1 MLSAV
6 PLPRRLRSR
15 FGLIVTGLLIV
26 IALLSR
32 HILYTAW
39 TLAYLPFI
47 WSRDSPSFVISQ
59 ALDNFDITFADY
71 NASQTEAGFGY
82 TDRVPAVMHHVV
94 LGSRPPLPAWG
105 ETRQSCLDLHQGW
118 ETHYWTD
125 ETATAFVA
133 EKFPEVKPT
142 WDSYP
147 FLIQKVDALRYMVLY
162 EYGGAVLDMDLRC
175 KRALGPLRRFGFVA
189 IEAVPVG
196 FSSGFMMAERHNPL
210 VGAIVDSLKE
220 YNRRWLGL
228 PYPTVMF
235 STGCHFASTIHTLQ
249 SNRSDYKVLRGPD
262 DNRNMHKLNGKVSTP
277 IFDHLG
283 SSAWHS
289 FDGAAII
296 MLRNALPYMLPVI
309 LVVGVASILIAKRRR
324 LRLLRRSLPHMRE
337 LLRHQQDEQQHDK
350 YVSGS
355 ESGSN
360 SGDDSDDEK
369 TFRDLSPRTASR
381 EYMSDGSSHV

>member
-1 MLSAV
+1 MLSGI
-6 PLPRRLRSR
+6 PIPRRLRSR
-15 FGLIVTGLLIV
+15 LGLVVAGVFFVIV
-26 IALLSR
+26 LLSR

-39 TLAYLPFI
+39 TLAYLPFA
-47 WSRDSPSFVISQ
+47 WSNDASTFVISPE
-59 ALDNFDITFADY
+59 LDNFDITFADY
-71 NASQTEAGFGY
+71 NASQTTAGLGY

-105 ETRQSCLDLHQGW
+105 ETRQSCLDFHEGW

-125 ETATAFVA
+125 ETAAQFVA

-210 VGAIVDSLKE
+210 VGAIVNSLKD

-235 STGCHFASTIHTLQ
+235 STGCHFASTIHVLQ
-249 SNRSDYKVLRGPD
+249 ENRSEYKVLRGPD
-262 DNRNMHKLNGKVSTP
+262 DNRDMHKLNGAVSTP
-277 IFDHLG
+277 IFVHLG

-289 FDGAAII
+289 FDGRFII
-296 MLRNALPYMLPVI
+296 MLRSALPWILPVL
-309 LVVGVASILIAKRRR
+309 LVSVVCSVLIVKRRR
-324 LRLLRRSLPHMRE
+324 LLLLRRPLPNMRRKGKPYTE
-337 LLRHQQDEQQHDK
+337 SS
-350 YVSGS
+350 SGS
-355 ESGSN
+355 
-360 SGDDSDDEK
+360 DDSDDEK
-369 TFRDLSPRTASR
+369 LFRDTSSRSTSIGYASD
-381 EYMSDGSSHV
+381 DGSV

>member
-1 MLSAV
+1 MFSAI
-6 PLPRRLRSR
+6 PIPRRLRSR
-15 FGLIVTGLLIV
+15 LGLAVTGVLLV
-26 IALLSR
+26 IILLSR

-39 TLAYLPFI
+39 TLVYLPLA
-47 WSRDSPSFVISQ
+47 WSNDESSFVISQ
-59 ALDNFDITFADY
+59 AVDNFDITFADY
-71 NASQTEAGFGY
+71 NTSQTTAGAGY

-105 ETRQSCLDLHQGW
+105 ETRQSCLDLHEGW

-125 ETATAFVA
+125 ETAAAFVA
-133 EKFPEVKPT
+133 DKFPDVKET

-147 FLIQKVDALRYMVLY
+147 FLIQKVDALRYMILY

-210 VGAIVDSLKE
+210 VGAIVNSLKD

-235 STGCHFASTIHTLQ
+235 STGCHFASTIHVLQ
-249 SNRSDYKVLRGPD
+249 QDRSDYKVLRGPD
-262 DNRNMHKLNGKVSTP
+262 DNRDMHKLNGAVSTP

-289 FDGAAII
+289 FDGRFII
-296 MLRNALPYMLPVI
+296 MLRSAIPWILPVV
-309 LVVGVASILIAKRRR
+309 LLSAVCSVLIAKRRR
-324 LRLLRRSLPHMRE
+324 LLLLRRLLPNIR
-337 LLRHQQDEQQHDK
+337 RVGK
-350 YVSGS
+350 SYS
-355 ESGSN
+355 ESSN
-360 SGDDSDDEK
+360 GDDSDDEK
-369 TFRDLSPRTASR
+369 AFRDMSSRSTSVGYASD
-381 EYMSDGSSHV
+381 DGSV